1 MGELRGEVRPFHLRS
16 PTVKHM
22 ACDSSKKKRARSN
35 HGVRPFQEGKSSCS
49 PFRKA
54 LTQDP
59 SRITEGVWV
68 GPKPST
74 QRRIERE
81 DRRPPGVMA
90 AERSDAQVRGGP
102 GIVKRRGNENDRIED
117 RGADPGFD
125 GEGAGHLQVRDQAAE
140 RMESAGAA
148 AGCAG
153 ADHPTRTVGNHQ
165 SDTRSR

>member
-1 MGELRGEVRPFHLRS
+1 
-16 PTVKHM
+16 
-22 ACDSSKKKRARSN
+22 
-35 HGVRPFQEGKSSCS
+35 
-49 PFRKA
+49 
-54 LTQDP
+54 
-59 SRITEGVWV
+59 
-68 GPKPST
+68 
-74 QRRIERE
+74 
-81 DRRPPGVMA
+81 MA

-153 ADHPTRTVGNHQ
+153 ADHPTWTVGNHQ
-165 SDTRSR
+165 SDARSRCVSVRNMRREGSLHGWNANLNG